1 MWPAGW
7 CQLKRQIALAPAL
20 PNQRGKGAMSLHP
33 EKHHKINPKQ
43 QKTPKKPP
51 PKTITFQAL
60 TFMKYPG

>member
-1 MWPAGW
+1 
-7 CQLKRQIALAPAL
+7 
-20 PNQRGKGAMSLHP
+20 MSLHP